1 MDFVAIDLE
10 KLDDSQLSV
19 CEIGMVKFK
28 NGKYVDGVHS
38 YIRPTEGLRRNVFG
52 RTELKR
58 ITDNMLLS
66 APTFSEIYNEIKDFV
81 NGALLVCHHKGADL
95 NYLYYNEK
103 AHGLSGLYTEY
114 IDTKDIGK
122 QGLKE
127 LYQAIFG
134 KQMENHHY
142 ALNDAKHTAEVLLAL
157 SEQEDVAKF
166 IKKDYLPEK
175 EKPKSDN
182 TKFRT
187 VSSEGLVNEDF
198 LLDDYDFKG
207 KICVLSGGSGDF
219 KDSLKS
225 MLEERGAKVPGTI
238 SGKTNA
244 FIVGEDVGPTKKDQ
258 AILQKR
264 KCPDSF
270 HIFTQE
276 GVAKKLE

>member
-10 KLDDSQLSV
+10 KLDDSQLSI

-28 NGKYVDGVHS
+28 NGKYVDEFHS
-38 YIRPTEGLRRNVFG
+38 YIKPAEGLRRNSFG
-52 RTELKR
+52 RKDLKH

-81 NGALLVCHHKGADL
+81 NGALLVCHHKAADL

-103 AHGLSGLYTEY
+103 EYGLSGLYTKY
-114 IDTKDIGK
+114 IDTKDICN

-134 KQMENHHY
+134 RQMENHHY
-142 ALNDAKHTAEVLLAL
+142 ALDDAKHTAEVLLAL
-157 SEQEDVAKF
+157 SEKEDVAKF

-182 TKFRT
+182 TKFKT
-187 VSSEGLVNEDF
+187 VSSEGLVIEDF

-207 KICVLSGGSGDF
+207 KRCVLSGGSDYV
-219 KDSLKS
+219 KNSLKS
-225 MLEERGAKVPGTI
+225 KLEKRGAKVPGNI

-244 FIVGEDVGPTKKDQ
+244 FIVGEDVGPEKKKQ
-258 AILQKR
+258 AISQKSN
-264 KCPDSF
+264 CPDSF
-270 HIFTQE
+270 HIFTQKE
-276 GVAKKLE
+276 VAKKLE